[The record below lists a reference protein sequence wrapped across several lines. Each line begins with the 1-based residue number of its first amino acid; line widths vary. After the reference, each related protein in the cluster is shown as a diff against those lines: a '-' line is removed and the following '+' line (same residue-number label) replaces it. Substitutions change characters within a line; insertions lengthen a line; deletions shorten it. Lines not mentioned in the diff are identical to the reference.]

1 MQLPSNIQDINILGI
16 DYGEKYT
23 GLGFYNSKNTPFPIG
38 LGRIKNL
45 GTANLINDLRQ
56 VISDEMIELIVV
68 GIPYYPDGNES
79 AMTKKAMNFV
89 EELRQKVEQN
99 VLTID
104 ESYSTFEAKKRMENS
119 ALYNF
124 KVDYN
129 KIDEISATIILED
142 FIANPVCK

>member
-1 MQLPSNIQDINILGI
+1 MKTASNTQNIKILGI

-23 GLGFYNSKNTPFPIG
+23 GLAFYCSNQTPFPIG
-38 LGRIKNL
+38 LGRIRNQ
-45 GTANLINDLRQ
+45 GTDHLIQSLMQ
-56 VISDEMIELIVV
+56 VISDELIELIVV
-68 GIPYYPDGNES
+68 GISYYPDGNES
-79 AMTKKAMNFV
+79 TMTKKTKQFIKIL
-89 EELRQKVEQN
+89 EEKVEQK
-99 VLTID
+99 VSTID

-119 ALYNF
+119 PLYNF